1 MLKENEI
8 FIGAAVYYHFPR
20 KGALPQNGIIKSFSD
35 EENVFVVYHWN
46 EELENYKNHTAARTR
61 ICDLH
66 PGWVDKDGRTPLHQ
80 ELAELKQFGLN
91 IQIY

>member
-1 MLKENEI
+1 MLSKEELK
-8 FIGAAVYYHFPR
+8 IGSPVYYHYPR
-20 KGALPQNGIIKSFSD
+20 KGDIPQNGIIKSFSD
-35 EENVFVVYHWN
+35 DEHVFVVYHWD
-46 EELENYKNHTAARTR
+46 ENLKDYQNYTAARTR

-91 IQIY
+91 EGIR